1 MPKTLPFSRRGKR
14 YTGFMSGFEHYRE
27 EIARIDREIRHHA
40 AVCGVD
46 AADRVAMR
54 QATIEHRPGVPP
66 DPAWENL
73 RGLLILRLMVETEMI
88 ELGYAAPPFAG
99 TPEKT

>member
-1 MPKTLPFSRRGKR
+1 
-14 YTGFMSGFEHYRE
+14 MSGFENYRE

-46 AADRVAMR
+46 PDDRGAMQ
-54 QATIEHRPGVPP
+54 QATIEHAQATSP
-66 DPAWENL
+66 DLAWENL

-88 ELGYAAPPFAG
+88 ELGYALPPPVG
-99 TPEKT
+99 TPDKL

>member
-1 MPKTLPFSRRGKR
+1 
-14 YTGFMSGFEHYRE
+14 MSGFENYRE

-46 AADRVAMR
+46 PGDR
-54 QATIEHRPGVPP
+54 QAMALAAIERRQALSP
-66 DPAWENL
+66 DVAWENL

-88 ELGYAAPPFAG
+88 ELGYAAPPIVG
-99 TPEKT
+99 TAEKT